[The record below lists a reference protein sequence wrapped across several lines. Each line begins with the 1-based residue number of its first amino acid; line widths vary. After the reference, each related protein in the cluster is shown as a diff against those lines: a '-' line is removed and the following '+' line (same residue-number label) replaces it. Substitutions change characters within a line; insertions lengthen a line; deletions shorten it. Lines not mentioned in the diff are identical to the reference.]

1 VRLLASLVETGQVWS
16 LATLRAD
23 LYEHFLAEP
32 GLVAAGDFAHEILG
46 QLQVALGTRQ
56 PDMAEIRREEWQLRI
71 EVYIL
76 FAPQQKAKG
85 RE

>member
-1 VRLLASLVETGQVWS
+1 MPKAMWGVLGCSSKAPFVDQV
-16 LATLRAD
+16 AKA
-23 LYEHFLAEP
+23 
-32 GLVAAGDFAHEILG
+32 GLVSPGDFAHEILG
-46 QLQVALGTRQ
+46 QLQVALGTRP